1 MSRPVVVIVEP
12 YSSGN
17 MYAPALRRAGFST
30 CGVTLRSAAP
40 LAASFRAEDFDHHL
54 EYGADD
60 AAPIT
65 PGLLDPVLE
74 RLRPLAP
81 VAVLP
86 GEQHGVRLADRLA
99 AELTPDRANRPEL
112 AAARWHKGEMY
123 AAVAAAGLPIV
134 ETLCTRDPEQVA
146 DWLRARN
153 LAGRDLVVKPA
164 NASGT
169 DGVTRHPGGAG
180 WREAVT
186 GLAGG
191 VSRHGI
197 QLTDV
202 VVQEYV
208 TGVEYAVDTFSHD
221 GVHTVTDIVRYRK
234 LHSGGRMAIYESM
247 EFVPHDAP
255 GHDELLR
262 YTRQV
267 LDALGVRFGV
277 AHTEVMLTDRGPLLM
292 EVNARP
298 PGGAQPWA
306 CQLATGD
313 NLIDRAVRHLAGESA
328 VRPDYDLEMTV
339 LVVFFSVR
347 SAGRIS
353 GIAGLDA
360 ITALP
365 SCYHLKV
372 NVEDGDEVPETLDL
386 MDAHKLG
393 VAVLADPDP
402 AQVAAD
408 HLEVRRIASRVGRPG
423 GFTVDVAAVTP

>member
-1 MSRPVVVIVEP
+1 MSKPVVVVVEP

-30 CGVTLRSAAP
+30 CAVTLRSAAP
-40 LAASFRAEDFDHHL
+40 LAASFRAADFDHHL

-60 AAPIT
+60 SVPIT
-65 PGLLDPVLE
+65 RQLLDPVLE
-74 RLRPLAP
+74 RLRDLAP

-99 AELTPDRANRPEL
+99 AELTPDRANLPGL

-123 AAVAAAGLPIV
+123 AAVAAAGLPVV
-134 ETLCTRDPEQVA
+134 EGLCTRDPDQVA
-146 DWLRARN
+146 QWLRAKG
-153 LAGRDLVVKPA
+153 LVGRDLVVKPA

-186 GLAGG
+186 DLAGS

-197 QLTDV
+197 RLTDV
-202 VVQEYV
+202 IVQEHV

-234 LHSGGRMAIYESM
+234 RTTGGRMAVYESM
-247 EFVPHDAP
+247 EFVPFDAP
-255 GHDELLR
+255 GHAELVR

-313 NLIDRAVRHLAGESA
+313 NLIDRTVRHLAGEA
-328 VRPDYDLEMTV
+328 RVRPDYDLEMTV
-339 LVVFFSVR
+339 LVVFFAVA

-353 GIAGLDA
+353 GIDGLNA
-360 ITALP
+360 ITGLP
-365 SCYHLKV
+365 SCYHLRI
-372 NVEDGDEVPETLDL
+372 NVADGDEVPETLDL

-393 VAVLADPDP
+393 VAVLGHPDP
-402 AQVAAD
+402 AQVRAD

-423 GFTVDVAAVTP
+423 GFTVAPVPVER